1 MDEQE
6 EGGLPLIL
14 LVALIPLAACAV
26 AFLAGVILTSLAL
39 I

>member
-6 EGGLPLIL
+6 DGGLPLIL
-14 LVALIPLAACAV
+14 LVALVPLAACGI